1 MKVLVIIPAFNEEES
16 IEKTVNELRETAPG
30 YDYIVVND
38 CSDDETKN
46 ILRNKGI
53 NYLDLAVNLG
63 IGGGVQT
70 GYKYAFENGYD
81 IAVQM
86 DGDGQHDPAY
96 LSEIVEPVMSGE
108 ADLCIGSRFVEK
120 KGFQSSFLRRFG
132 IRFLSFI
139 IRLVSGVRVTDATSG
154 FRACNKELIKHYT
167 KHYAQDYPEPEAI
180 VSAALHGYKVKDKA
194 VVMRDRQGGRSSISA
209 FKSVYYMMKV
219 SIAILLYRFMIR
231 ER

>member
-16 IEKTVNELRETAPG
+16 IESTVKELREAAPDF
-30 YDYIVVND
+30 DYIVVND
-38 CSDDETKN
+38 CSDDETRN
-46 ILRNKGI
+46 ILRDKWI
-53 NYLDLAVNLG
+53 NHLDLAVNLG

-70 GYKYAFENGYD
+70 GYKYALRNGYD

-96 LSEIVEPVMSGE
+96 LKEIVGPVVSGE
-108 ADLCIGSRFVEK
+108 ADLCIGSRFVDK

-132 IRFLSFI
+132 IKFLSLI
-139 IRLVSGVRVTDATSG
+139 IRIVSGVKVTDATSG
-154 FRACNKELIKHYT
+154 FRACNKQLIEHYT

-180 VSAALHGYKVKDKA
+180 VSAALHGFKVKDTA
-194 VVMRDRQGGRSSISA
+194 VEMRVRQGGKSSINA
-209 FKSVYYMMKV
+209 LKSVYYMLKV
-219 SIAILLYRFMIR
+219 SIAILMYRFMIR

>member
-16 IEKTVNELRETAPG
+16 IENTVNELRETAPG

-46 ILRNKGI
+46 ILRDKGI
-53 NYLDLAVNLG
+53 NHLDLAVNLG

-86 DGDGQHDPAY
+86 DGDGQHAPAY
-96 LSEIVEPVMSGE
+96 LSEIIEPVISGE

-120 KGFQSSFLRRFG
+120 KGYQSSFLRRFG

-154 FRACNKELIKHYT
+154 FRACNKELIRHYT

-194 VVMRDRQGGRSSISA
+194 VEMRDRQGGRSSISA
-209 FKSVYYMMKV
+209 FKSVYYMLKV
-219 SIAILLYRFMIR
+219 SVAILLYRFMIR
-231 ER
+231 EK